1 MKKYLFSFLMLVPIL
16 TMAQSFTSGD
26 LQYWVTSSY
35 NLTVEVAGLTNGMPE
50 HLEIPN
56 TVTYSNL
63 VYKVTGIREN
73 ALPNSQNLSKY
84 DSEELNK
91 LKTLCVGDNVTELPQ
106 YFLAGNTSVR
116 AIQLG
121 SGLKKIGAS
130 AFNSCT
136 SLESIVIPDGVEN
149 LDQAVLWNCTNLKSV
164 RLSKSLTSVPQ
175 SLLGKCPS
183 LEVIDFGSSKYE
195 ELNSMLFSGAY
206 PNLVNITMRNAPPPF
221 TWSTTFPAPVVK
233 NTYLHVPV
241 GCAQAYKNMASYQN
255 FKAILDDVTDA
266 QCADPQ
272 IHVSKGRIGFSCATP
287 GVTFEYT
294 VTTMGA
300 KEEVLENEYIISEP
314 YLFVIVQATKSGCE
328 PSNTLTKK
336 VPYSALFS
344 SPDLNGDGSVNT
356 TDVVEIYNY
365 IINGN

>member
-1 MKKYLFSFLMLVPIL
+1 
-16 TMAQSFTSGD
+16 
-26 LQYWVTSSY
+26 
-35 NLTVEVAGLTNGMPE
+35 
-50 HLEIPN
+50 
-56 TVTYSNL
+56 
-63 VYKVTGIREN
+63 
-73 ALPNSQNLSKY
+73 
-84 DSEELNK
+84 
-91 LKTLCVGDNVTELPQ
+91 
-106 YFLAGNTSVR
+106 
-116 AIQLG
+116 
-121 SGLKKIGAS
+121 
-130 AFNSCT
+130 
-136 SLESIVIPDGVEN
+136 
-149 LDQAVLWNCTNLKSV
+149 
-164 RLSKSLTSVPQ
+164 
-175 SLLGKCPS
+175 
-183 LEVIDFGSSKYE
+183 
-195 ELNSMLFSGAY
+195 
-206 PNLVNITMRNAPPPF
+206 
-221 TWSTTFPAPVVK
+221 
-233 NTYLHVPV
+233 
-241 GCAQAYKNMASYQN
+241 MASYQN

-287 GVTFEYT
+287 GVAFEYT